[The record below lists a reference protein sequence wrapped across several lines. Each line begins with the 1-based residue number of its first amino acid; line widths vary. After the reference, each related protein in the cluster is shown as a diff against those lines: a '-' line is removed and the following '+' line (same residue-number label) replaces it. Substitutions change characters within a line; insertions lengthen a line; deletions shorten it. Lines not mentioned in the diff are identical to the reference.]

1 MEFNA
6 TFLIAAIS
14 FIVFVFIMNQIL
26 YKPMA
31 KIVQMRENYISD
43 NENATNKATANANA
57 LIDDKNE
64 KTKLANQEAG
74 KIIAE
79 AANNAKEQRNQLVND
94 AQMNFKNK
102 VEENK
107 NTLREEKNNIKNS
120 MGNNTQELANSIMSK
135 IMGKEI

>member
-14 FIVFVFIMNQIL
+14 FIVFAFIMNQIL

-31 KIVQMRENYISD
+31 KIVQMREKYISD
-43 NENATNKATANANA
+43 NENAANEANKNANA

-64 KTKLANQEAG
+64 KTKIANQEAG
-74 KIIAE
+74 QIIAQG
-79 AANNAKEQRNQLVND
+79 ANNAKEQRNQLVND
-94 AQMNFKNK
+94 AQINFKNR

-120 MGNNTQELANSIMSK
+120 MGNNTHELAHSIMSK
-135 IMGKEI
+135 IMGREI

>member
-31 KIVQMRENYISD
+31 KIVQMREKYISD
-43 NENATNKATANANA
+43 NENAANEATTNANA

-64 KTKLANQEAG
+64 KTKNANQEAG

-79 AANNAKEQRNQLVND
+79 AANNAKEQRTQLVND
-94 AQMNFKNK
+94 AQINFRNQI
-102 VEENK
+102 EENK
-107 NTLREEKNNIKNS
+107 KHLSDEKNNVKNS
-120 MGNNTQELANSIMSK
+120 MAGNTQELASSIISK
-135 IMGKEI
+135 IIGREI

>member
-31 KIVQMRENYISD
+31 KIVQLREKYISD
-43 NENATNKATANANA
+43 NENAANEATANANA
-57 LIDDKNE
+57 LIDDKNK
-64 KTKLANQEAG
+64 KTKNANQEAG
-74 KIIAE
+74 KIIAKT
-79 AANNAKEQRNQLVND
+79 ANNAKEQRNQLVND

-107 NTLREEKNNIKNS
+107 RTLREEKNNIKNS
-120 MGNNTQELANSIMSK
+120 MGNNTHELAHSIMSK